1 MLHAGIS
8 QQLRTASFAS
18 GRGRCWTLL
27 VFAALVSL
35 VVPSAA
41 WASDPG
47 RDGLIV
53 FSGLDRSEKRADQR
67 YTHLWL
73 SSDHGN
79 VVRQLTDAATDDGS
93 PAWAP
98 DGRRIVFTRNHED
111 ADGVTLGHWLH
122 IIDTETGAES
132 GLTSAGLFSGASW
145 SADGSRIVFCGRLL
159 APDARIET
167 QLFVISSTGGELTQ
181 LTSEWFYHSSAPA
194 WSPQGDRI
202 AYSRSSV
209 DVGGSQI
216 WLINPDGTNA
226 HQIFTHLSYA
236 QSPDWSPDGQWLVV
250 TGIREGST
258 ALEVY
263 KMRPDGSDLTQLTN
277 VPEYTKNDPTWSP
290 DGTLIMFEMY
300 NTRGIGTSE
309 FFVVPAA
316 GGAPEQWGTRHLEAQ
331 ASPDWQPITP

>member
-1 MLHAGIS
+1 MLQAETGQH
-8 QQLRTASFAS
+8 LRTASRARW
-18 GRGRCWTLL
+18 RGRRRVLL
-27 VFAALVSL
+27 LSAALVSL
-35 VVPSAA
+35 VVPSPA

-53 FSGLDRSEKRADQR
+53 FSGLDRSEKSADQQ

-73 SSDHGN
+73 TSDHGN
-79 VVRQLTDAATDDGS
+79 VVRQLTDAATDDVS

-111 ADGVTLGHWLH
+111 PNGVTLGHWLH
-122 IIDTETGAES
+122 IIDAETGAEDV
-132 GLTSAGLFSGASW
+132 LTSVGLFNGASW
-145 SADGSRIVFCGRLL
+145 SPDGSQIVFCGRLL

-167 QLFVISSTGGELTQ
+167 QLFVISSGGGEVRQ
-181 LTSEWFYHSSAPA
+181 LTSEWFYHSSDPT

-202 AYSRSSV
+202 AYSKSSA

-216 WLINPDGTNA
+216 WLMSPDGSDA
-226 HQIFTHLSYA
+226 HPIFTGLSYA
-236 QSPDWSPDGQWLVV
+236 HSPDWSPDGQWLVV
-250 TGIREGST
+250 TGVREGSS

-263 KMRPDGSDLTQLTN
+263 KMRPDGSDLMQLTT
-277 VPEYTKNDPTWSP
+277 VPGYTKDDPTWSR
-290 DGTLIMFEMY
+290 DGTLVLFAMY

-316 GGAPEQWGTRHLEAQ
+316 GGALEQWGTRHLETQ
-331 ASPDWQPITP
+331 ASPDWQPVP